1 MLTTIRQQQWEEGGK
16 GRRKK
21 LIFKLKISYI
31 NTPLRW
37 SSLSLLH
44 IEGNFLARFF
54 FIFYM
59 CVYIFFFYFTL
70 LDTRGFLDFSSG
82 WLYIF
87 TPQTNAPPIW
97 KERERE
103 RMCYV
108 WEKDIVL
115 SESCAKK
122 TQSVRLDRIRKQQ
135 WLFSCEKANRK
146 ENKCPGAEIREGK
159 GRVCCCCCCSIF
171 TLYPVLY

>member
-54 FIFYM
+54 LFFI
-59 CVYIFFFYFTL
+59 CVHIYFFLFHPPRHAGFSRLLFWMIIYFHPSNQRATDL
-70 LDTRGFLDFSSG
+70 EG
-82 WLYIF
+82 
-87 TPQTNAPPIW
+87 
-97 KERERE
+97 ERERE